1 MATFEEKVKNFIIT
15 LKKYDTSK
23 YMKNVFNPWK
33 DYDTSLDADETS
45 VEKRCSNL
53 RKYLKAREKAKYML
67 IAEAPGYQGCHFS
80 GIPMTSER
88 LILNDKN
95 NTYRLK
101 GLERTSDKNKLIET
115 KICTP
120 KYPKGRNIA
129 KTVIEKGFAEPT
141 ATIVWKQIVDVLHIS
156 PTDFVLWN
164 AFPFHPWSNSIL
176 SNRTPN
182 NDEIDN
188 TKYILRKF
196 INLFDENI
204 KIICIGNTSQN
215 TLSKI
220 LTTASGKV
228 TKARHPANGGADEFK
243 NNIKDIISSHN

>member
-1 MATFEEKVKNFIIT
+1 MTIFENDIEGFIESLKNH
-15 LKKYDTSK
+15 KN
-23 YMKNVFNPWK
+23 MKNVFNPWK
-33 DYDTSLDADETS
+33 DSYASHDADENS

-53 RKYLKAREKAKYML
+53 REYLKAREKAKYML

-88 LILNDKN
+88 LILSDNNYGLKN
-95 NTYRLK
+95 
-101 GLERTSDKNKLIET
+101 LERTSDKNRLIKA

-120 KYPKGRNIA
+120 KYPNGRNIA

-141 ATIVWKQIVDVLHIS
+141 ATFVWKQMVDVLCIS

-176 SNRTPN
+176 SNRTP
-182 NDEIDN
+182 DKKEIDN
-188 TKYILRKF
+188 TKDILRKF
-196 INLFDENI
+196 INLFDKEI

-215 TLSKI
+215 TLSEI

-228 TKARHPANGGADEFK
+228 TKVRHPANGGADEFK

>member
-1 MATFEEKVKNFIIT
+1 MTQFENNIEAFIKS
-15 LKKYDTSK
+15 LENHGN
-23 YMKNVFNPWK
+23 MENVFNPWK
-33 DYDTSLDADETS
+33 DYDTSHDADKNS

-53 RKYLKAREKAKYML
+53 REYLKAREEAKYML

-95 NTYRLK
+95 NTYGLK
-101 GLERTSDKNKLIET
+101 DLERTSDKNKLIET
-115 KICTP
+115 KIYTP
-120 KYPKGRNIA
+120 KYPNGRNIA

-141 ATIVWKQIVDVLHIS
+141 ATIVWKQMVDVLRIS

-176 SNRTPN
+176 SNRTP
-182 NDEIDN
+182 DKKEIDN
-188 TKYILRKF
+188 TKDILREF
-196 INLFDENI
+196 INLFDKEI

-215 TLSKI
+215 TLSEI

-228 TKARHPANGGADEFK
+228 TKVRHPANGGADKFSK
-243 NNIKDIISSHN
+243 AIKDLISLHN

>member
-1 MATFEEKVKNFIIT
+1 MTIFENDIEGFIESLKNH
-15 LKKYDTSK
+15 KN
-23 YMKNVFNPWK
+23 MKNVFNPWK
-33 DYDTSLDADETS
+33 DYDASLDADETS
-45 VEKRCSNL
+45 VEKRRSNL
-53 RKYLKAREKAKYML
+53 QKYLKAREKAKYML

-115 KICTP
+115 NKHSD
-120 KYPKGRNIA
+120 GRTIA
-129 KTVIEKGFAEPT
+129 KKVIEKGFAEHT
-141 ATIVWKQIVDVLHIS
+141 ATIVWKQMVDVLHVS

-182 NDEIDN
+182 KDEIDN